1 MQKTNEGTFEM
12 RLKEKLKTHYY
23 WVIAVVTVVA
33 LVVCGGIGSALSSVV
48 RGSVTGELNIG
59 EDQISLEVTILS
71 GVAFIINL
79 LSGVLFVKFGYRK
92 LIFGCMMLSA
102 LGYLLGSFSNNLL
115 GLCMAAVLSGMYGV
129 CNRSGTPRILSPWF
143 HRHYGTIMGFVT
155 CMTGFGAAFFTD
167 MFQKT
172 EATFGWRNAYRLASV
187 SCMVVALLVLIF
199 IRNKPADMGVKPY
212 GEGELTKNAKKSTRD
227 HWEGFDMSV
236 LKKKP
241 TFYMMIAGT
250 FLSSACVFMCFYV
263 IPTHSKAI
271 GMTAEEGATA
281 QSLMFYGLGIF
292 KLVFGYLSDRIGVK
306 SMTMIALGALTTSML
321 MLASATGRNGMYA
334 AAVVYSLSLSLTI
347 MVPTLLTPSLFGYRA
362 GAKAMGVIMAAAPAA
377 NMVAPLLSGALYE
390 NIYGSYTPIF
400 RITAL
405 ASVAVIGLYII
416 MYILTNRDRRKYESA
431 QKQ

>member
-1 MQKTNEGTFEM
+1 M

-48 RGSVTGELNIG
+48 RGSVTEELNIG

-71 GVAFIINL
+71 GVAFVINL

-143 HRHYGTIMGFVT
+143 HRNYGTIMGVIT
-155 CMTGFGAAFFTD
+155 CMTGFGGGLFSQL
-167 MFQKT
+167 FQKT
-172 EATFGWRNAYRLASV
+172 EAAFGWRGTYR
-187 SCMVVALLVLIF
+187 VAGLCCLTVAVLVLIL
-199 IRNKPADMGVKPY
+199 IRNKPEDMGTKPF
-212 GEGELTKNAKKSTRD
+212 GEGEITKNAKKSSRD
-227 HWEGFDMSV
+227 HWEGFDMSM
-236 LKKKP
+236 LRKKP

-271 GMTAEEGATA
+271 GMTSEEGATA
-281 QSLMFYGLGIF
+281 QALMLYGLGAF
-292 KLVFGYLSDRIGVK
+292 KLVFGYLSDRFGAK
-306 SMTMIALGALTTSML
+306 SVTMIALFALTVSML
-321 MLASATGRNGMYA
+321 MMSVATGRNTMYA
-334 AAVVYSLSLSLTI
+334 ATLVYSISLSLTI
-347 MVPTLLTPSLFGYRA
+347 MAPTLLTPSLFGYRA
-362 GAKAMGVIMAAAPAA
+362 GAKAMGVIMATAPAA
-377 NMVAPLLSGALYE
+377 NMVAPLFSGALYE
-390 NIYGSYTPIF
+390 KIYGSYKPIF
-400 RITAL
+400 RLTAL

-416 MYILTNRDRRKYESA
+416 MYIMANRDKKKFL
-431 QKQ
+431 QTQDQ

>member
-1 MQKTNEGTFEM
+1 M

-48 RGSVTGELNIG
+48 RGSVTEELNIG

-71 GVAFIINL
+71 GVAFVINL

-92 LIFGCMMLSA
+92 LIFGCMILSA

-143 HRHYGTIMGFVT
+143 HRNYGTIMGVIT
-155 CMTGFGAAFFTD
+155 CMTGFGGGLFSQL
-167 MFQKT
+167 FQKT
-172 EATFGWRNAYRLASV
+172 EAAFGWRGTYR
-187 SCMVVALLVLIF
+187 VAGLCCLTVAVLVLIL
-199 IRNKPADMGVKPY
+199 IRNKPEDMGTKPF
-212 GEGELTKNAKKSTRD
+212 GEGEITKNAKKSARD

-236 LKKKP
+236 LRKKP

-281 QSLMFYGLGIF
+281 QALMLYGLGAF
-292 KLVFGYLSDRIGVK
+292 KLVFGYLSDRFGAK
-306 SMTMIALGALTTSML
+306 SVTMIALFALTVSML
-321 MLASATGRNGMYA
+321 MMSVATGRNTMYA
-334 AAVVYSLSLSLTI
+334 ATLVYSISLSLTI
-347 MVPTLLTPSLFGYRA
+347 MAPTLLTPSLFGYRA
-362 GAKAMGVIMAAAPAA
+362 GAKAMGVIMATAPAA
-377 NMVAPLLSGALYE
+377 NMVAPLFSGALYE
-390 NIYGSYTPIF
+390 NIYGSYKPIF
-400 RITAL
+400 RLTAL

-416 MYILTNRDRRKYESA
+416 MYIMANRDKKKFL
-431 QKQ
+431 QTQDQ